1 MPTSATKTV
10 SHDPRRNRFFER
22 FWWLFVH
29 HPCTER
35 IRRGVR
41 VCAPSGERARPRSN
55 SRTRSNECPAC
66 PRRVRSA
73 RPRAPDPAARL
84 AAPRPA
90 TRAPRSMAPGLTG
103 VPGLAPVGGRTAG
116 GCGSAAPGCGV
127 AGAGLLPQPRRLL
140 PQPRQLLAL
149 RRRLL
154 ALRRGVADSAT
165 RIRDGASGFANSP
178 PYKQN
183 PPTQGGKT
191 SPMVSLGVA
200 GDSFGVVRAG
210 LWMSRANVDNSKNRA
225 RTAESPRARGR
236 NAGAG
241 GISTGADRG
250 VSARKL

>member
-1 MPTSATKTV
+1 
-10 SHDPRRNRFFER
+10 
-22 FWWLFVH
+22 
-29 HPCTER
+29 
-35 IRRGVR
+35 VR
-41 VCAPSGERARPRSN
+41 VCAPSGERARSRSN

-73 RPRAPDPAARL
+73 RPRAPDQPHGSTL
-84 AAPRPA
+84 RPA
-90 TRAPRSMAPGLTG
+90 TRAPRSTAPGLTG
-103 VPGLAPVGGRTAG
+103 VPGLAVRAVRRR
-116 GCGSAAPGCGV
+116 AHRWRLRAQRRRV
-127 AGAGLLPQPRRLL
+127 AGSQALGCWCRIALPQ
-140 PQPRQLLAL
+140 

-154 ALRRGVADSAT
+154 AQQRRVAGSAAAVAGSAAAVAGSAAAGCWLYDAGLRTLRRG
-165 RIRDGASGFANSP
+165 IRDGASGFANSP

-191 SPMVSLGVA
+191 SPLVSLGVA